1 MIQNTIRKTASSLAP
16 VLCLA
21 ALASVPAAA
30 QFGTFASYIW
40 SNKYTYQPGESV
52 TLRWTVKTNG
62 DTGPYVVVAYRQNN
76 QTGKKYYLPAG
87 AETPTDIF
95 GNKPQDGMNPIPIGD
110 TSKAVLV
117 GDGGL
122 LPAVQVPE
130 EYGMHTLVVQFRDP
144 AGIRIIKTNY
154 MKIGVVRGTR
164 EVSGTLEQDATWTND
179 WLYQIRGLYFVK
191 NGATLTIEPGTFVI
205 GLPGSQPNPSAL
217 MITRS
222 GRIVAEGT
230 KSRPIVMTSSLPFGE
245 RQRGDW
251 GGLVMMG
258 RAPINVGAN
267 VSVGGQPVGNPAGEF
282 FLEGLPGNPDTT
294 YGGNDPQH
302 DCGSIRYVRV
312 EYAGSIFAP
321 NSELNSFTW
330 AGCGKKTKAEF
341 LQASYGLDDAFEWF
355 GGNNDVRYMVGG
367 LGADDFVDYQ
377 LGWTGRAQFGV
388 FYQSPDERGNR
399 GIEGDNSEYLAT
411 AQPLSKPQLYNM
423 TFIGSKNPGVDEPNS
438 PGIYLRRNAGGVL
451 ANMLAT
457 DFYSTGF
464 FLDGANTQSQ
474 IGAGN
479 ITVDGVLLWNNG
491 LGTNAANTVQGQMQ
505 PESYTLLTNNP
516 DKMKNF
522 VVENPR
528 FRRAFEYS
536 DPDFSGQFNSPIYKL
551 GWIAPPDDGFF
562 DSTVTFLG
570 GIGEYDW
577 TEEWTSFLRDSDIK
591 P

>member
-1 MIQNTIRKTASSLAP
+1 MIQRTIRQIASSVAP

-21 ALASVPAAA
+21 VLASIPATA

-40 SNKYTYQPGESV
+40 SDKYTYQPGEGV
-52 TLRWTVKTNG
+52 TVRWTVKTNG
-62 DTGPYVVVAYRQNN
+62 DTGPYVIVAYRQNN
-76 QTGKKYYLPAG
+76 QTGKKYYFPAG
-87 AETPTDIF
+87 TETATDIF
-95 GNKPQDGMNPIPIGD
+95 GNKPEAGMNPIPIGD
-110 TSKAVLV
+110 TSKQVIV
-117 GDGGL
+117 GEGGL
-122 LPAVQVPE
+122 LPAVAVPE

-144 AGIRIIKTNY
+144 SGVRIIKSNY
-154 MKIGVVRGTR
+154 MKIGVVKGT
-164 EVSGTLEQDATWTND
+164 TLIDSNITESRTLTND
-179 WLYQIRGLYFVK
+179 TLWQIKGNVFVK
-191 NGATLTIEPGTFVI
+191 NGATLTIQPGTFVQ
-205 GLPGSQPNPSAL
+205 GLPGSQPASAIL
-217 MITRS
+217 VTRD
-222 GRIVAEGT
+222 GKIIAEGT
-230 KSRPIVMTSSLPFGE
+230 RSRPIVMTSSLPFGQ

-258 RAPINVGAN
+258 RGIINVGAN
-267 VSVGGQPVGNPAGEF
+267 VSVGGQPVGNPSGEF

-294 YGGNDPQH
+294 YGGQDPEH
-302 DCGSIRYVRV
+302 DCGSLRYVRV

-330 AGCGKKTKAEF
+330 AGCGSKTKAEY
-341 LQASYGLDDAFEWF
+341 LQAIYGLDDAFEWF
-355 GGNNDVRYMVGG
+355 GGNASAKYLVGG

-377 LGWTGRAQFGV
+377 LGWTGKAQFGL

-411 AQPLSKPQLYNM
+411 SQPLSKPQLYNM
-423 TFIGSKNPGVDEPNS
+423 TFIGSKNQGVDEPSS
-438 PGIYLRRNAGGVL
+438 PGLYLRRNAGGIL

-457 DFYSTGF
+457 EFYSTGF
-464 FLDGANTQSQ
+464 FLDGANTQGQ
-474 IGAGN
+474 VAAGN
-479 ITVDGVLLWNNG
+479 INVDGVLLWGNG
-491 LGTNAANTVQGQMQ
+491 IGTNAPNTVQGQMQ

-522 VVENPR
+522 VAENPR

-536 DPDFSGQFNSPIYKL
+536 DPDFRGQFNSPIYRL

-570 GIGEYDW
+570 GIGEDDW
-577 TEEWTSFLRDSDIK
+577 TEEWTSFLRDFDIK